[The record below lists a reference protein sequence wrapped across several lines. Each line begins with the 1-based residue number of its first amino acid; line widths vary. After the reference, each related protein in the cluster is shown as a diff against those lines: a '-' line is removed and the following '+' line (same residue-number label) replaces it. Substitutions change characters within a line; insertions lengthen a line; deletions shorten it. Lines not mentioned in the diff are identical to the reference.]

1 MADHVVPVRLNSV
14 MYGDA
19 MLYIAVLLGM
29 ITMFLFGY
37 LCGASR
43 TRGTSVV
50 EVGADLG
57 VDASTQ
63 CALEDVRSHGNC
75 TLYVS
80 SGGGRYHRDQRCF
93 SFIHAREDREV
104 TACKVCFG
112 TLRR

>member
-1 MADHVVPVRLNSV
+1 MVDHVVLARLNFV
-14 MYGDA
+14 MYCDT

-43 TRGTSVV
+43 TRGASVA
-50 EVGADLG
+50 EVVADFG

-93 SFIHAREDREV
+93 SLIHAREVREV